1 MSFMQLEEP
10 PRAAP
15 RGFALWQL
23 GFRPFYLLASSF
35 AALSIALWALQY
47 AGLLGAAYL
56 SGPMWHAHEMLFGFV
71 LAVIVGFL
79 LTAGRN
85 WANQPT
91 PTGAPLMAQAAL
103 WLAAR
108 VLVLTPWGWAAAAAN
123 VGFAWASA
131 YALGRALWAGR
142 SQRNYFFVG
151 LLVLM
156 GVASLAVHLQLLGV
170 LELPGWVGINLA
182 LDVVLFI
189 MAVMAGRVLPMFTNN
204 GVPGAQARRDARV
217 EKVALGSLLVLILLI
232 KLLDYLDLLDVV
244 DLLSSTVRLVSALFF
259 GIASLIVW
267 ASRRLL
273 GKSSGKTEAR

>member
-1 MSFMQLEEP
+1 MSIMQLEEP
-10 PRAAP
+10 PRAVP

-35 AALSIALWALQY
+35 AAISIALWALQY
-47 AGLLGAAYL
+47 AGLLGASYL

-91 PTGAPLMAQAAL
+91 PTGMPLAALVAL

-108 VLVLTPWGWAAAAAN
+108 VLVLTPWGWAGAAAN
-123 VGFAWASA
+123 VGFALASA

-156 GVASLAVHLQLLGV
+156 GVASLAVHMQLLGV
-170 LELPGWVGINLA
+170 IQQSPRRFLVLA
-182 LDVVLFI
+182 LL
-189 MAVMAGRVLPMFTNN
+189 ML
-204 GVPGAQARRDARV
+204 
-217 EKVALGSLLVLILLI
+217 
-232 KLLDYLDLLDVV
+232 
-244 DLLSSTVRLVSALFF
+244 
-259 GIASLIVW
+259 
-267 ASRRLL
+267 
-273 GKSSGKTEAR
+273 